1 MLCILRY
8 IEDKLDDNIFEAV
21 EEYLWETNRP
31 RLGTAVCTLA
41 KIMTSKGERRK
52 LYRWLKKWR
61 DLKQKEPSLLRRDL
75 RLIEERDMF
84 RDCQCCRKAGQRGRI
99 HPNMMIL
106 KGEEGLA

>member
-1 MLCILRY
+1 MTTSL
-8 IEDKLDDNIFEAV
+8 KLSKNISGRQIV
-21 EEYLWETNRP
+21 LVWVP
-31 RLGTAVCTLA
+31 TAVCTLA